1 LDVICEKKQIIMPW
15 KETTTMEQKIE
26 FICEWRTGKYT
37 ITELC
42 KNFEISR
49 PTAYKLI
56 DRFEKQGFEGLREQS
71 RTPRKHPNET
81 NEDVIKRILKLKA
94 KYPLWGA
101 KKIKKL
107 LFNDFTRDDIPS
119 VVTIHNILKRNGL
132 VCPQKRLRR
141 VKPVHPVFDPKE
153 CNEVW
158 SADYKGKFLM
168 RNKIYCHPLTIAD
181 SKSRFL
187 FTAKGHYHETLKYT
201 KAEFT
206 KVFRKYGI
214 PQQIH
219 TDNGSPFGSV
229 RAIQRFTQLSYWFI
243 ELGIMPVFSDPAHP
257 EQNGRHERMHRDLKA
272 ACAKPAAYDLKTQ
285 QRSLNHFV
293 KEYNHIRPHEAL
305 GMGTPASIHSFSTRP
320 FPERIPQFDY
330 ESNMKILKVTQNGAI
345 RWKSY
350 YWVYLTAALK
360 GKYVGIEDLGNGIW
374 KVFYRNIFLGY
385 FNENELRTKEKS
397 IRLETNLV

>member
-1 LDVICEKKQIIMPW
+1 MPW

-26 FICEWRTGKYT
+26 FVCEWRTGKYT

-56 DRFEKQGFEGLREQS
+56 DRFEQQGFEGLREHS
-71 RTPRKHPNET
+71 RTPRKHPNKTKE
-81 NEDVIKRILKLKA
+81 NIINGILKIK
-94 KYPLWGA
+94 KKHPRWGA
-101 KKIKKL
+101 KKIERL
-107 LFNDFTRDDIPS
+107 MFNDFTKDEIPS
-119 VVTIHNILKRNGL
+119 VVTIHNILKKNGF

-141 VKPVHPVFDPKE
+141 VKPVHPIFDPKE

-181 SKSRFL
+181 SRSRFL
-187 FTAKGHYHETLKYT
+187 FTAKGHYHETLKAA
-201 KAEFT
+201 KSEFT

-214 PQQIH
+214 PGQIH

-229 RAIQRFTQLSYWFI
+229 RAIQRFTRLSYWFI

-272 ACAKPAAYDLKTQ
+272 ACVKPAAYDLKAQ

-305 GMGTPASIHSFSTRP
+305 GMETPASIHSFSTRP

-374 KVFYRNIFLGY
+374 KVFYRNVFLGY
-385 FNENELRTKEKS
+385 FNENELRNKEKS

>member
-1 LDVICEKKQIIMPW
+1 MPW
-15 KETTTMEQKIE
+15 KATTTMEQKIE

-56 DRFEKQGFEGLREQS
+56 FRFENQGYDGLKEQS
-71 RTPRKHPNET
+71 RAPREHPNATGE
-81 NEDVIKRILKLKA
+81 NIVKGILKLKD
-94 KYPLWGA
+94 KYPRWGA
-101 KKIKKL
+101 KKIRIL
-107 LFNDFTRDDIPS
+107 LFNDFKKEIVPS
-119 VVTIHNILKRNGL
+119 VVTVHNILKKNGL
-132 VCPQKRLRR
+132 VCPQKRMRR
-141 VKPVHPVFDPKE
+141 VKPVFPIFDPKS

-168 RNKIYCHPLTIAD
+168 GNKIYCHPLTIAD

-187 FTAKGHYHETLKYT
+187 FSAKGHYKENLKSA

-206 KVFRKYGI
+206 KVFRKYGM
-214 PQQIH
+214 PKQIH

-229 RAIQRFTQLSYWFI
+229 RAIQRYTQLSYWFI
-243 ELGIMPVFSDPAHP
+243 ELGVAPVFSDPAHP

-272 ACAKPAAYDLKTQ
+272 ACAKPSAYDLKAQ
-285 QRSLNHFV
+285 QRRLNHFV

-305 GMGTPASIHSFSTRP
+305 DMKTPAAVHDFETRP
-320 FPERIPQFDY
+320 YPEKIPHFDY
-330 ESNMKILKVTQNGAI
+330 DINYKVLKVTQNGAI

-350 YWVYLTAALK
+350 YWVYLTSALK
-360 GKYVGIEDLGNGIW
+360 GKYVGIEEQANGIW
-374 KVFYRNIFLGY
+374 KVFYRNVFLGF
-385 FNENELRTKEKS
+385 FNENELRNKEKS

>member
-1 LDVICEKKQIIMPW
+1 MPW

-42 KNFEISR
+42 QNFEISR
-49 PTAYKLI
+49 PTAYKI
-56 DRFEKQGFEGLREQS
+56 INRFEEIGFDGLRELS
-71 RTPRKHPNET
+71 KNPRNHPNET
-81 NEDVIKRILKLKA
+81 SENIVNGILDLK
-94 KYPLWGA
+94 KKHPRWGA
-101 KKIKKL
+101 KKIKIL
-107 LFNDFTRDDIPS
+107 LFNDFSKDQVPS
-119 VVTIHNILKRNGL
+119 VVTIHNILKKNGL
-132 VCPQKRLRR
+132 VCPQKRFRR
-141 VKPVHPVFDPKE
+141 VKPTYPIFDPKE

-168 RNKIYCHPLTIAD
+168 GNKIYCHPLTIAD

-187 FTAKGHYHETLKYT
+187 FTAKGHYHETLKDA

-214 PQQIH
+214 PKQIH

-243 ELGIMPVFSDPAHP
+243 ELGILPVFSDPAHP

-272 ACAKPAAYDLKTQ
+272 ACTFPAAFDLKTQ
-285 QRSLNHFV
+285 QRRLNQFV

-305 GMGTPASIHSFSTRP
+305 DMKTPAEKHSFSTRP
-320 FPERIPQFDY
+320 FPERIPDFDY
-330 ESNMKILKVTQNGAI
+330 HPDMKVLKVTKNGAI

-350 YWVYLTAALK
+350 YWVYLTAALQ
-360 GKYVGIEDLGNGIW
+360 GKHVGIEDLNNGIW
-374 KVFYRNIFLGY
+374 KVYYRNVLLGY
-385 FNENELRTKEKS
+385 FNENELRNKEQAT
-397 IRLETNLV
+397 RLETNLL

>member
-1 LDVICEKKQIIMPW
+1 MPW
-15 KETTTMEQKIE
+15 KERTAMEQKIE

-42 KNFEISR
+42 KSFEISR

-56 DRFEKQGFEGLREQS
+56 DRFENQGYEGLREQT

-81 NEDVIKRILKLKA
+81 KEDIIEGILKLKT
-94 KYPLWGA
+94 KYPRWGA
-101 KKIKKL
+101 KKIKRL
-107 LFNDFTRDDIPS
+107 LFNDFTENDIPS
-119 VVTIHNILKRNGL
+119 VVTVHDILKKNGF

-141 VKPVHPVFDPKE
+141 VKPAYPIFDPKE

-168 RNKIYCHPLTIAD
+168 GNRIYRHPLTIAD
-181 SKSRFL
+181 SRSRFL
-187 FTAKGHYHETLKYT
+187 FTAKGHYHENLRSA

-214 PQQIH
+214 PGQLH

-229 RAIQRFTQLSYWFI
+229 RAIQRFTRLSYWFI
-243 ELGIMPVFSDPAHP
+243 ELGIMPIFSDPAHP
-257 EQNGRHERMHRDLKA
+257 EQNGRHERMHRDMKA
-272 ACAKPAAYDLKTQ
+272 ACAKPSGYDLRAQ
-285 QRSLNHFV
+285 QRRSNNFV
-293 KEYNHIRPHEAL
+293 KEYNNERPHEAL
-305 GMGTPASIHSFSTRP
+305 GMETPATVHGFSSRP
-320 FPERIPQFDY
+320 FSERTPDFDY
-330 ESNMKILKVTQNGAI
+330 EPDFRVLKVTQNGAI
-345 RWKSY
+345 RWRSY

-360 GKYVGIEDLGNGIW
+360 GKYVGIEELGNGIW
-374 KVFYRNIFLGY
+374 KVFYRSVFLGF
-385 FNENELRTKEKS
+385 FNEDELRSKEKS

>member
-1 LDVICEKKQIIMPW
+1 MPW

-42 KNFEISR
+42 KGFDISR

-56 DRFEKQGFEGLREQS
+56 SRFEKQGFEALREQS
-71 RTPRKHPNET
+71 RAPGKHPNATSEYII
-81 NEDVIKRILKLKA
+81 DGILNLK
-94 KYPLWGA
+94 KKHKHWGA
-101 KKIKKL
+101 KKIRELMFK
-107 LFNDFTRDDIPS
+107 DFTQQEVPS
-119 VVTIHNILKRNGL
+119 VVTVHNILKKNGF
-132 VCPQKRLRR
+132 VCPQKRMRR
-141 VKPVHPVFDPKE
+141 VEPVYPIFDPKS

-168 RNKIYCHPLTIAD
+168 GNKIYCHPLTIAD

-187 FTAKGHYHETLKYT
+187 FTAKGHYHENLRSA

-206 KVFRKYGI
+206 KVFRTFGI

-229 RAIQRFTQLSYWFI
+229 RTIQRFTQLSYWFI
-243 ELGIMPVFSDPAHP
+243 ELGITPVFSDPAHP

-272 ACAKPAAYDLKTQ
+272 ACAKPAAYDLKAQ
-285 QRSLNHFV
+285 QRRLNHFV
-293 KEYNHIRPHEAL
+293 REYNHIRPHEAL
-305 GMGTPASIHSFSTRP
+305 DMKTPADMHDFSTRP
-320 FPERIPQFDY
+320 FLEKIPNFDY
-330 ESNMKILKVTQNGAI
+330 DANYKVLKVTQNGSI

-350 YWVYLTAALK
+350 YWVYVTAALM
-360 GKYVGIEDLGNGIW
+360 GKYVGIQEMGNGIW
-374 KVFYRNIFLGY
+374 RVFYRNTFLGFFDEKY
-385 FNENELRTKEKS
+385 LRNKEQAT
-397 IRLETNLV
+397 RLETNLV

>member
-1 LDVICEKKQIIMPW
+1 MPW
-15 KETTTMEQKIE
+15 KETTAMEQKIE
-26 FICEWRTGKYT
+26 FVCEWRTGKYT

-42 KNFEISR
+42 RNFEISR

-56 DRFEKQGFEGLREQS
+56 DRFEKQGYEGLREQS

-81 NEDVIKRILKLKA
+81 NENVIKGILKLKA
-94 KYPLWGA
+94 KHSLWGA
-101 KKIKKL
+101 KKIEKL
-107 LFNDFTRDDIPS
+107 LFNDFTKGEIPS
-119 VVTIHNILKRNGL
+119 VVTIHNILKKNGL

-141 VKPVHPVFDPKE
+141 VKPVYPIFDPKE

-181 SKSRFL
+181 SRSRFL
-187 FTAKGHYHETLKYT
+187 FTAKGHYHETLKSA

-214 PQQIH
+214 PKQIH

-229 RAIQRFTQLSYWFI
+229 RAIQRFTRLSYWFI

-272 ACAKPAAYDLKTQ
+272 ACAKPAAYDLKAQ

-305 GMGTPASIHSFSTRP
+305 GMETPATIHSFSSRP
-320 FPERIPQFDY
+320 FPERIPGFDY
-330 ESNMKILKVTQNGAI
+330 ESKLKVLKVTQNGAI

-350 YWVYLTAALK
+350 YWY
-360 GKYVGIEDLGNGIW
+360 I
-374 KVFYRNIFLGY
+374 
-385 FNENELRTKEKS
+385 
-397 IRLETNLV
+397 

>member
-1 LDVICEKKQIIMPW
+1 MTW
-15 KETTTMEQKIE
+15 KVNTKMEQKVE
-26 FICEWRTGKYT
+26 FICEWITGKYT

-42 KNFEISR
+42 KAFEISR
-49 PTAYKLI
+49 PTAYKMI
-56 DRFEKQGFEGLREQS
+56 HRYENFGIEGLREQNS
-71 RTPRKHPNET
+71 NPKNHPNKTKEVV
-81 NEDVIKRILKLKA
+81 EKSILKLKK

-101 KKIKKL
+101 KKIRIL
-107 LFNDFTRDDIPS
+107 LFNQCIKKDIPS
-119 VVTIHNILKRNGL
+119 VVTVHNILFRNGL
-132 VCPQKRLRR
+132 VKPQKRLKR
-141 VKPVHPVFDPKE
+141 VKPVFPIFDPKE

-168 RNKIYCHPLTIAD
+168 GNKIYCHPLTIAD

-187 FTAKGHYHETLKYT
+187 FTAKGHYKETLKSA

-272 ACAKPAAYDLKTQ
+272 ACAKPAAYDLKAQ
-285 QRSLNHFV
+285 QRRLNHFV

-305 GMGTPASIHSFSTRP
+305 GMKTPAAIHSFSTRP
-320 FPERIPQFDY
+320 FPERIPRFDY
-330 ESNMKILKVTQNGAI
+330 DSNLKVLKVTQNGAI

-360 GKYVGIEDLGNGIW
+360 GKYVGIENLGNGIW
-374 KVFYRNIFLGY
+374 KVVYRNVFLGF
-385 FNENELRTKEKS
+385 FNENSIRDKQVS
-397 IRLETNLV
+397 IRLSQNMV

>member
-1 LDVICEKKQIIMPW
+1 MPW

-56 DRFEKQGFEGLREQS
+56 SRFEKEGFEGLKERS
-71 RTPRKHPNET
+71 RTPNNHPNST
-81 NEDVIKRILKLKA
+81 SKNIVDGILKLK
-94 KYPLWGA
+94 KKHPRWGA
-101 KKIKKL
+101 KKIRKL
-107 LFNDFTRDDIPS
+107 MFNDFTENEIPS
-119 VVTIHNILKRNGL
+119 VVTVHNILKKHGL

-141 VKPVHPVFDPKE
+141 VKPVYPIFNPKE

-168 RNKIYCHPLTIAD
+168 GNKIYCHPLTIAD

-187 FTAKGHYHETLKYT
+187 FTAKGHYKETLKNA

-206 KVFRKYGI
+206 KVFRIYGI
-214 PQQIH
+214 PKQLH

-229 RAIQRFTQLSYWFI
+229 RAIQRFTRLSYWFI
-243 ELGIMPVFSDPAHP
+243 ELGITPVFSDPAHP

-272 ACAKPAAYDLKTQ
+272 ACAKPSAYDLKAQ
-285 QRSLNHFV
+285 QRRLNHFV

-305 GMGTPASIHSFSTRP
+305 GMETPASVHSFSTRP
-320 FPERIPQFDY
+320 FPEKIPNFDY
-330 ESNMKILKVTQNGAI
+330 NSNLKILKVTQNGAI

-360 GKYVGIEDLGNGIW
+360 GKYVGIEELGNGIW
-374 KVFYRNIFLGY
+374 KVYYRDVFLGY
-385 FNENELRTKEKS
+385 FNETQLRNKES
-397 IRLETNLV
+397 STRLETNLV